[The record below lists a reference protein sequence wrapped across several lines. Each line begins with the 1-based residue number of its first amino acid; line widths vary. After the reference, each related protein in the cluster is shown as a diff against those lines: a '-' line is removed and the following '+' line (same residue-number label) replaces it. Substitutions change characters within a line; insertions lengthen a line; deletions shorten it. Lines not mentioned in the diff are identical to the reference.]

1 MKTIRFFLLISILTL
16 ITSCNKEPLNEP
28 IFDEQTQDEQIK
40 FKGKPN
46 SGRLQIKLENKRMPF
61 RPASK
66 NGTVKFKGQL
76 WTIAN
81 SPEVIPFDPLDEYAD
96 VETQIW
102 SSHNGSDWN
111 LRTRWAFGTTRFS
124 LVVFDGKMWKIGGF
138 AIDNDGDTA
147 LGGLSYTSDGTNW
160 HYASKNNLPHLYVDQ
175 AVVFNNKI
183 FVFGGLF
190 EPYTD
195 SSADPVI
202 YSSGDGI
209 NWTLEASDV
218 LDTSGASAFVF
229 NNYLYLT
236 HAFGPNSSTPDQVWR
251 SADGRNWNNVSQHIQ
266 GPFLSIN
273 AGIPSGPSSAKV
285 VYNNKV
291 WLIGG
296 STNSGTTR
304 LNDIWYSK
312 DMRTW
317 TQYQGDS
324 KFNPVTGS
332 SALNFRGRIWLL
344 GGADNTSYFKQI
356 WSIKEK
362 NTMNWIY

>member
-28 IFDEQTQDEQIK
+28 IFEEQTQDEQVK
-40 FKGKPN
+40 FQGKLN

-76 WTIAN
+76 WSVAN
-81 SPEVIPFDPLDEYAD
+81 SPDIFHDPTDEAIIEAQ
-96 VETQIW
+96 VW
-102 SSHNGSDWN
+102 SSRNGKHWT
-111 LRTRWAFGTTRFS
+111 LRARDPFQATTRHS
-124 LVVFDGKMWKIGGF
+124 LVVFGNKMWKIGGF
-138 AIDNDGDTA
+138 AIDSDGDTA
-147 LGGLSYTSDGTNW
+147 LQATYYTTDGINW
-160 HYASKNNLPHLYVDQ
+160 HYASTSNLPHLYVDQ

-190 EPYTD
+190 EPYSD

-202 YSSGDGI
+202 YSSRNGM

-218 LDTSGASAFVF
+218 LDTNRSSAIVF
-229 NNYLYLT
+229 KNYLYLM
-236 HAFGPNSSTPDQVWR
+236 HAFEPNSYTPDEMWR
-251 SADGRNWNNVSQHIQ
+251 SADGRNWSKVSQHIQ
-266 GPFLSIN
+266 GPFVSIN
-273 AGIPSGPSSAKV
+273 AGIPSGPGSAKV

-296 STNSGTTR
+296 STNGGATR

-324 KFNPVTGS
+324 KFNPVWGS
-332 SALNFRGRIWLL
+332 TALNFRGKILL
-344 GGADNTSYFKQI
+344 FGGSDNTSYFKEI

-362 NTMNWIY
+362 NKPYWY